1 MAGTLD
7 RSEFFTDPNVK
18 SAAITYNPTTVGDQ
32 ATPIVAA
39 LAGKKI
45 RVYSWAVTINIGGS
59 QCYMKDSTGV
69 QKSELL
75 FRNITGAYN
84 AAKYTRTGYPGIML
98 FETAAGASL
107 QLNCTT
113 ANAINS
119 VQVVYSYV

>member
-1 MAGTLD
+1 MRLTDTL
-7 RSEFFTDPNVK
+7 SFGIDPTIK
-18 SAAITYNPTTVGDQ
+18 STAVTYNPTTVGDQ

-45 RVYSWAVTINIGGS
+45 RVYSWGATLSINGS

-69 QKSELL
+69 QKSEYLL
-75 FRNITGAYN
+75 RTISGATSPAIYS
-84 AAKYTRTGYPGIML
+84 RTGYPGIMI
-98 FETAAGASL
+98 FETAVGASL

-113 ANAINS
+113 AGATNS